1 MNKAKVEKKVIDTL
15 SAQGNDKADS
25 AVRERSDRAYQVHL
39 ERMNKAKVEKKVID
53 TLPAQTKMRQTEP
66 KQTYRMKQ
74 AIEKHYANLKRSRR
88 SP

>member
-15 SAQGNDKADS
+15 PAQGNDK
-25 AVRERSDRAYQVHL
+25 AVRERSDRAYRVHL